1 MKFETKS
8 EFDEITE
15 FEEMKIIWDSQ
26 NEEKLYAINE
36 SALYAQIK
44 RKGKSISRLLERFE
58 MVMIGVNLLVSVIL
72 VGMEFLNEG
81 DMVEYL
87 LPVLYLAYAVVVF
100 VWRYT
105 RRQKDNHFEKS
116 MLGEL
121 DKAIWQIDYLIK
133 RTRDLMLWYL
143 LPLTLLIVGT
153 MLYKGQLLFALAIIL
168 LMSATVFFTD
178 RWEIKRCYLPKKQS
192 LESLRTKLTA
202 AEA

>member
-1 MKFETKS
+1 MKFETNR

-58 MVMIGVNLLVSVIL
+58 MVMIGVNLLVGVGL
-72 VGMEFLNEG
+72 VVMEFLNDG
-81 DMVEYL
+81 DLYEYL
-87 LPVLYLAYAVVVF
+87 LPVLYFVYAVVVF

-105 RRQKDNHFEKS
+105 RRQEDIHFEKS

-133 RTRDLMLWYL
+133 
-143 LPLTLLIVGT
+143 
-153 MLYKGQLLFALAIIL
+153 
-168 LMSATVFFTD
+168 
-178 RWEIKRCYLPKKQS
+178 
-192 LESLRTKLTA
+192 
-202 AEA
+202 